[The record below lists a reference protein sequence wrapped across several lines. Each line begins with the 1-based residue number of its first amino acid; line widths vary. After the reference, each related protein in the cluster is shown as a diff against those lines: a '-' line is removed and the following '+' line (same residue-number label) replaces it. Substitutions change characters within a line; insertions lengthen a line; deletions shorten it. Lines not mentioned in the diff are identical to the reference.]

1 MSAEMPAW
9 MQPAGEGLKKRKSC
23 SASPQTPFRRE
34 QGFKKAGKI
43 ITFSRH
49 SFNHSR
55 LMSNL
60 IQFVANHDDLSTDKG
75 FQFKFYCD
83 KCHNGHM
90 SRFSPNAMGVATS
103 LLSAAGSLFGG
114 MFHDAGNAAYQM
126 QRAVGG
132 KAHDEALEKA
142 VQEGKAYFKQCTRCG
157 KWVCP
162 DICWNHK
169 AGLCEDCAPD
179 EHEELAAQQAQ
190 AASEQIR
197 EKTRAI
203 DYTKELDFQNRGAIV
218 QCKSCHATLRPDQK
232 FCPECGTTNA
242 AAAQTKDKFCG
253 DCGAAMKP
261 DQKFCAECGSKQG

>member
-1 MSAEMPAW
+1 
-9 MQPAGEGLKKRKSC
+9 
-23 SASPQTPFRRE
+23 
-34 QGFKKAGKI
+34 
-43 ITFSRH
+43 
-49 SFNHSR
+49 
-55 LMSNL
+55 MSNL

-90 SRFSPNAMGVATS
+90 SRFQTNTLGMAGS

-142 VQEGKAYFKQCTRCG
+142 VLEGKQHFKQCTRCG

-162 DICWNHK
+162 DVCWNHK

-190 AASEQIR
+190 AAREQIQ
-197 EKTRAI
+197 EKTRAV
-203 DYTKELDFQNRGAIV
+203 DYTKELDFQNRAGIA
-218 QCKSCHATLRPDQK
+218 QCPNCSAKISPSQK
-232 FCPECGTTNA
+232 FCPECGTTNPLA
-242 AAAQTKDKFCG
+242 VQPKEKFCG
-253 DCGAAMKP
+253 SCGAKMAP
-261 DQKFCAECGSKQG
+261 GQKFCAECGSNQGG